1 MPKRGKKTA
10 AESTSEANKTHASP
24 PDSSQAAA
32 KQASS
37 NPAQIFLGIDYGRR
51 YIGLAVGQT
60 ITCSA
65 RCLEVIPAQHGLAS
79 WSHIEKLLHEWS
91 IEAIVVGLPLNMDG
105 STQEITLQTMAF
117 VEWLQQQT
125 KLPVYTVDERLTTVE
140 AKQQLSTGKKHK
152 LASQRVDSYA
162 AKLILEA
169 WFQEQKHGA

>member
-1 MPKRGKKTA
+1 MPKRGEKTA
-10 AESTSEANKTHASP
+10 AKSTTEANKTPASL
-24 PDSSQAAA
+24 PDNSQAAN
-32 KQASS
+32 KQTSVH
-37 NPAQIFLGIDYGRR
+37 PAQIFLGIDYGRR

-65 RCLEVIPAQHGLAS
+65 RCLDVISAQLGLPN
-79 WSHIEKLLHEWS
+79 WSDIEKLLHEWN

-117 VEWLQQQT
+117 VEWLQQHT
-125 KLPVYTVDERLTTVE
+125 KLPIYTVDERLTTVE
-140 AKQQLSTGKKHK
+140 AKQQLSSGKKHK